1 MNFPIFN
8 VLCCIE
14 CSFEHV
20 NFKRILGTDEYM
32 SSSIVAKISEYLGLS
47 TEEVERR
54 ALRYLILDELRRVKA
69 EKVLI
74 LSKYGVRSF
83 EDLMRLV
90 EEDKVSDVD
99 AHDDMIR
106 LDYLEDREKELENLL
121 EELEVML
128 TCRRG

>member
-1 MNFPIFN
+1 M
-8 VLCCIE
+8 
-14 CSFEHV
+14 

-32 SSSIVAKISEYLGLS
+32 RSIVAKISEYLGLS

-54 ALRYLILDELRRVKA
+54 ALRHLILDELRRVKA

-121 EELEVML
+121 EELEGQTHRHM
-128 TCRRG
+128 GNNE

>member
-1 MNFPIFN
+1 M
-8 VLCCIE
+8 
-14 CSFEHV
+14 
-20 NFKRILGTDEYM
+20 R
-32 SSSIVAKISEYLGLS
+32 SIVAKISEYLGLS

-54 ALRYLILDELRRVKA
+54 ALRHLILDELRRVKA

-121 EELEVML
+121 EELEGQTHRHM
-128 TCRRG
+128 GNNE

>member
-1 MNFPIFN
+1 
-8 VLCCIE
+8 
-14 CSFEHV
+14 
-20 NFKRILGTDEYM
+20 M

-47 TEEVERR
+47 TEVERR

-90 EEDKVSDVD
+90 EEDKVSDVN
-99 AHDDMIR
+99 AHDDIIR

-121 EELEVML
+121 EELEWQ
-128 TCRRG
+128 THRHTRNNE

>member
-1 MNFPIFN
+1 
-8 VLCCIE
+8 
-14 CSFEHV
+14 
-20 NFKRILGTDEYM
+20 M

-54 ALRYLILDELRRVKA
+54 ALRHLILDELRRVKA

-90 EEDKVSDVD
+90 EEDKVSDVN

-121 EELEVML
+121 EELEGQ
-128 TCRRG
+128 THGHTRNNE

>member
-1 MNFPIFN
+1 
-8 VLCCIE
+8 
-14 CSFEHV
+14 
-20 NFKRILGTDEYM
+20 M

-90 EEDKVSDVD
+90 EEDKVSDVN
-99 AHDDMIR
+99 AHDDIIR

>member
-1 MNFPIFN
+1 
-8 VLCCIE
+8 
-14 CSFEHV
+14 
-20 NFKRILGTDEYM
+20 M

-47 TEEVERR
+47 TEEVERG
-54 ALRYLILDELRRVKA
+54 ALRHLILDELRRVKA

-90 EEDKVSDVD
+90 EEDKVSDVN